1 MATKT
6 KWTIDPSHTEIA
18 FQVKHLMISNVKGVF
33 SQFNGEALTDDV
45 DFSTAEINFN
55 LNPATINTGNS
66 DRDTHLKSPDFFDVE
81 QFDQISFHSQ
91 SMKKV
96 ADDVYLLSG
105 DLQIKGIARSVEL
118 KVEFGGLMT
127 DPWGNTKA
135 GFSLSGKINRKDWGL
150 NWNAALETGGVL
162 VSEEVKIISEVQL
175 TKAG

>member
-6 KWTIDPSHTEIA
+6 KWIIDPSHSEIA
-18 FQVKHLMISNVKGVF
+18 FKVKHLMISNVKGVF
-33 SQFNGEALTDDV
+33 SQFNGEVLTDDV

>member
-33 SQFNGEALTDDV
+33 SQFNGEVLTDDV

-162 VSEEVKIISEVQL
+162 VSEEVKIVSEVQL
-175 TKAG
+175 MKVS